1 MTGAP
6 RPATRA
12 PSPNP
17 SSASRAPSPASP
29 ASRVLAPKPFKQ
41 TPASNPQSRRG
52 SQSHEP
58 PTISCTPSRIET
70 SRPISR
76 VPSFIPS
83 ASSHTRSN
91 SNPAHASAPT
101 YPTVPSHA
109 HTHSQSPILSQAY
122 TKAPTHSPRTAAAI
136 AHSAATPLPPSLTSR
151 TGTQRGGYTTA
162 TIYGH
167 DRALSV
173 APSMA
178 RSRAA
183 TVEVSCSS
191 GSSGSVLVC
200 SGLCLVYSSVLVGE
214 VIHLVWHETTS
225 RAICGP
231 LFCFGFGFVI
241 TL

>member
-1 MTGAP
+1 MLSPRAPSPSQGPMTGAP

-29 ASRVLAPKPFKQ
+29 VLAPKPFTQ
-41 TPASNPQSRRG
+41 TPASNPQSRKG
-52 SQSHEP
+52 SQSH
-58 PTISCTPSRIET
+58 TPSRIET

-101 YPTVPSHA
+101 YPKVPSHA
-109 HTHSQSPILSQAY
+109 HTHSQPPILSQAY
-122 TKAPTHSPRTAAAI
+122 TKAPAYSSRTAAAI
-136 AHSAATPLPPSLTSR
+136 AHAVATPLPPSHTSR

-173 APSMA
+173 APSMG

-200 SGLCLVYSSVLVGE
+200 SGLGLVYSGVLVRSS
-214 VIHLVWHETTS
+214 I
-225 RAICGP
+225 
-231 LFCFGFGFVI
+231 
-241 TL
+241 